1 VINCDLVI
9 RCGTV
14 IDGSGEPAVAADV
27 AVNGG
32 KIVAVQRGLRAR
44 GREELDA
51 SGLLVTP
58 GFVDIHSHYDGQV
71 TWDAQTLPSASH
83 GVTTTVMGNCGVG
96 FAPCRPVDR
105 DALISLMEGVEDIP
119 GTALAEGLPWS
130 WESFPEYLNA
140 VEARARDID
149 VAVLFPHGPLR
160 VYVMGERS
168 FAREPATAADI
179 AAMQHILAAGLAAGA
194 MGFST
199 SRTIAHRTSA
209 GAHTPT
215 FEAAAE
221 EVRSLGRVLR
231 DSPGSMFQMVS
242 DFESLDDEFGLMDS
256 IARSAGARCTFTL
269 VQDRRKPDSWREQI
283 ERVERAQRQGLDIRG
298 STIARPVGMLMGFDT
313 SLNPFS
319 ARPTYRMLASLP
331 LRERTAQLRR
341 PEVRQRILSESDE
354 APHIFI
360 TLFGKCFDL
369 MFPLQTPVD
378 YLPGS
383 YSSVAARAAAEG
395 KLPTDW
401 IYDWFL
407 REDGRSLVYLPLSHV
422 PEQPGAIEEML
433 KHPHTIA
440 ALGDGG
446 AHVGTICDAS
456 VTTFLLTQWVR
467 ERRALTI
474 EQAIRM
480 LTREP
485 AEFYSLTDRG
495 LLRPGL
501 KADINL
507 IDFDRLDVRLP
518 RMVHDLPAGGR
529 RFLQHADGY
538 RATIVS
544 GQIVQRDGDHTGAL
558 PGRLVRR
565 SNVSA
570 MYRN

>member
-1 VINCDLVI
+1 VISCDLVI
-9 RCGTV
+9 RGGTIV
-14 IDGSGEPAVAADV
+14 DGSGEPAIAADV
-27 AVNGG
+27 AISGA
-32 KIVAVQRGLRAR
+32 KIVAVEPKIRAR

-71 TWDAQTLPSASH
+71 TWDAHTRPSVSH

-96 FAPCRPVDR
+96 FAPCQPANR

-119 GTALAEGLPWS
+119 GTALAEGLPWN

-160 VYVMGERS
+160 VYVMGERGI
-168 FAREPATAADI
+168 AREPATPADI
-179 AAMQHILAAGLAAGA
+179 SAMQRILAAGLAAGA
-194 MGFST
+194 VGFST
-199 SRTIAHRTSA
+199 SRTMAHRSSS

-221 EVRSLGRVLR
+221 EIRSLGSVLR
-231 DSPGSMFQMVS
+231 EASGSMFQMVS
-242 DFESLDDEFGLMDS
+242 DFDDLNGEFGLMES

-269 VQDRRKPDSWREQI
+269 IQDRRKPDEWQEQL
-283 ERVERAQRQGLDIRG
+283 ERIGRAQWQGLDIRG
-298 STIARPVGMLMGFDT
+298 STIARPVGMLMGFNT

-319 ARPTYRMLASLP
+319 ARPTYRMLAGLP
-331 LRERTAQLRR
+331 LPERVRQLAL
-341 PEVRQRILSESDE
+341 PQVRQRILSEPDH

-369 MFPLQTPVD
+369 MFPLRMPVD
-378 YLPGS
+378 YLPGPDN
-383 YSSVAARAAAEG
+383 SVAALAAADGTPPNE
-395 KLPTDW
+395 W
-401 IYDWFL
+401 IYDWLL
-407 REDGRSLVYLPLSHV
+407 REGGSSLIYLPLSHV
-422 PEQPGAIEEML
+422 PDQPGAIEEML
-433 KHPHTIA
+433 RHPHTIA

-456 VTTFLLTQWVR
+456 VTTFLLTKWVR
-467 ERRALTI
+467 ERRAFTI
-474 EQAIRM
+474 EQAVRM

-485 AEFYSLTDRG
+485 SEFYSLTDRG

-501 KADINL
+501 KADLNL
-507 IDFDRLDVRLP
+507 IDFDRLDMRAP

-529 RFLQHADGY
+529 RLLQDAEGY

-544 GQIVQRDGDHTGAL
+544 GQVVQRDGEPTGAL

-565 SNVSA
+565 NA
-570 MYRN
+570 CAAGGN